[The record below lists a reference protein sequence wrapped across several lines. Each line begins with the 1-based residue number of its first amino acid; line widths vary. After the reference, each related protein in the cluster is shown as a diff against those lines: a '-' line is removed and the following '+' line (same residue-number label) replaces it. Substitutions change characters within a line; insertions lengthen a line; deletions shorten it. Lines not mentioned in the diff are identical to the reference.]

1 MLKIYSHRGLNRL
14 APENTMAAFRLAYEA
29 KIEWIETD
37 VDILGDATP
46 VILHDS
52 TLDRT
57 TDAQGSMYALSRG
70 YLAGISAGAKF
81 QPRVGS
87 APDYSHEAIPLLD
100 ELVAWVSDTGM
111 KCNLE
116 LKSNEAGGDMS
127 LRLIDAVVERI
138 AEVPREQL
146 LISSFNPVLLYL
158 LHQRLPL
165 LEVACLFTK
174 DNLWPDA
181 VSICELVGAK
191 TIHPEDSS
199 LTPSIVSRLKAAG
212 LQINVWTVNS
222 VHRAREL
229 QSWGVDGVFTDIADE
244 LKTALE

>member
-1 MLKIYSHRGLNRL
+1 
-14 APENTMAAFRLAYEA
+14 
-29 KIEWIETD
+29 
-37 VDILGDATP
+37 
-46 VILHDS
+46 
-52 TLDRT
+52 
-57 TDAQGSMYALSRG
+57 
-70 YLAGISAGAKF
+70 
-81 QPRVGS
+81 
-87 APDYSHEAIPLLD
+87 
-100 ELVAWVSDTGM
+100 
-111 KCNLE
+111 
-116 LKSNEAGGDMS
+116 MS

-199 LTPSIVSRLKAAG
+199 LTPSIVSRLKATG